1 MKFLHTTLIIVTI
14 GLFTSC
20 TVLTPSG
27 PNVPLFREK
36 GEKMVNANFIAGEET
51 LGAEV
56 KGAIATGN
64 HFYLGGNLTVVS
76 FGAGA
81 RPSLPGEEGRG
92 TGYMTEL
99 GAGGFGKIGTDGIFD
114 MSGGIGFGS
123 SFSDQLMKIYLQPA
137 IGFRRKKVEF
147 ATGIKATYLNSKSDR
162 WEEGKSNNFI
172 LEPFLLGRFGGEKTK
187 FQAGINFPT
196 VVATDALSGTVPNLT
211 LGVIFRFGKAK

>member
-1 MKFLHTTLIIVTI
+1 MKILHTTLMLATI

-36 GEKMVNANFIAGEET
+36 GEKMVNANFIAGEQT

-56 KGAIATGN
+56 KGAIATGD
-64 HFYLGGNLTVVS
+64 HFYLGGNFTAVS
-76 FGAGA
+76 FGSGA
-81 RPSLPGEEGRG
+81 RASLTGEGG
-92 TGYMTEL
+92 MGYMAEV
-99 GAGGFGKIGTDGIFD
+99 GAGGFSKFGDEGIFD

-137 IGFRRKKVEF
+137 IGFRREKVEF
-147 ATGIKATYLNSKSDR
+147 ATGLKVTYLNSKSDE
-162 WEEGKSNNFI
+162 WEDGNFNSFI
-172 LEPFLLGRFGGEKTK
+172 LEPFMMGRFGGEKTK

-196 VVATDALSGTVPNLT
+196 PVATDGLAGSVPNLT